1 MLVTKSCLSRSS
13 ELQTALMLG
22 FAARL
27 QITAQQPLA
36 TAIEREPRIKG
47 SGCSAGKVKADNE
60 NCSPGSLGSYVLGAG
75 SPVLADEANQSRQGR
90 RSNVCKWDRIR
101 ILQLIMTAALR
112 LKEHPD

>member
-1 MLVTKSCLSRSS
+1 
-13 ELQTALMLG
+13 MLG

-36 TAIEREPRIKG
+36 TAIEREPRNKG

-60 NCSPGSLGSYVLGAG
+60 NCSPGNLGSYVLGAG

-90 RSNVCKWDRIR
+90 RSNVCKWDRIG
-101 ILQLIMTAALR
+101 ILQFTAALR